1 MKGSRKGQVSTELLF
16 VIAAILVLFI
26 PLLVL
31 TYFKANEANEQVMQL
46 QSQVVAIRLSEL
58 ANSIG
63 SASGSSSVKAEV
75 FIPSTVSQMIIV
87 QSKNSKNEVTG
98 GEIIL
103 KTTTQTGTNDI
114 VGIIRSPVK
123 AYAGN
128 DAFSFSNA
136 GLVRF
141 EITKETDA
149 NGFEQLVF
157 KKLD

>member
-63 SASGSSSVKAEV
+63 SASGSSSMIAEV
-75 FIPSTVSQMIIV
+75 YVPATVSRMLVV
-87 QSKNSKNEVTG
+87 QSTDNTGAVIG

-114 VGIIRSPVK
+114 VGIIRSPVMQ
-123 AYAGN
+123 YSGQDEFVFTN
-128 DAFSFSNA
+128 S

-141 EITKETDA
+141 EITKEEV
-149 NGFEQLVF
+149 NGVEMLSF
-157 KKLD
+157 KRLD